1 MIECRDYE
9 LEISALLDGE
19 SDPSTAMELLE
30 HVGTCRSCATFVG
43 DVRAA
48 QSKIDRVYAVAGP
61 VFTEGAPTI
70 RELRIGPVPRW
81 AWAIA
86 ATIVVTVGGSIALD
100 TAFSNAAVNTL
111 GDGEIVVRLE
121 ENRGEMTEDR
131 FFELTTELLRAD
143 RIFRDEM
150 YSVLDAV
157 RSGESVGERTMT
169 EGMSE
174 SGEAEGDG
182 RARPLSTN
190 ALDE

>member
-43 DVRAA
+43 DVRAV
-48 QSKIDRVYAVAGP
+48 QSKIDRVYVVAGP
-61 VFTEGAPTI
+61 VFTEGSPP
-70 RELRIGPVPRW
+70 RRDRSIGPMPRW
-81 AWAIA
+81 AWAMA
-86 ATIVVTVGGSIALD
+86 ATVVITVGGSIALD
-100 TAFSNAAVNTL
+100 AAYSNGAVNTL
-111 GDGEIVVRLE
+111 EDGEIVVRLE
-121 ENRGEMTEDR
+121 EDRGAMTEDR
-131 FFELTTELLRAD
+131 FIELTTELLRAD

-157 RSGESVGERTMT
+157 RSGESVSERTMT

-174 SGEAEGDG
+174 SAEAEGDG

>member
-48 QSKIDRVYAVAGP
+48 QSKIDRVYVEAGP
-61 VFTEGAPTI
+61 VFTEGSPPR
-70 RELRIGPVPRW
+70 RERSIGPVPRW
-81 AWAIA
+81 AWAMA
-86 ATIVVTVGGSIALD
+86 ATVVITVGGSVALN
-100 TAFSNAAVNTL
+100 TNYSNAAGNTL

-121 ENRGEMTEDR
+121 EDRGAMTEDR

-150 YSVLDAV
+150 YTVLDAV
-157 RSGESVGERTMT
+157 RSGESVSERTMS

-174 SGEAEGDG
+174 SGEAEDNG
-182 RARPLSTN
+182 RARPSSTN
-190 ALDE
+190 VLD